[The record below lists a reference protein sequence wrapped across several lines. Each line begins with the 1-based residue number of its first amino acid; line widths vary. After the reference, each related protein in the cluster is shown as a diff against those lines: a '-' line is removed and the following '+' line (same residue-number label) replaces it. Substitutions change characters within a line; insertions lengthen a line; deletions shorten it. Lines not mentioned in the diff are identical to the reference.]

1 MDYRVFAER
10 EKEGWANPEITE
22 AYVQGFGPVVDKA
35 GQCQLSVIE
44 PKSKVLDLCCGQ
56 GTLTSA
62 LVDQGHNV
70 TGLDFS
76 SEMLDRA
83 KSKVPGAILVLGDAQ
98 DLPFE
103 DDSFDAVICNFGMM
117 HIPDQPKALSEVA
130 RVLKPGGIFS
140 MASWMGPEAG
150 GVFQL
155 VFGAARANMPEG
167 ITPPP
172 QPDFFVYGRPDDSAE
187 LFRSNGL
194 SIDDHQVL
202 PLRWKLAS
210 PSELFEIFLNG
221 TVGARVTLMAMGE
234 EARGRVAASIEES
247 VASNYSDGVG
257 YSVPV
262 PVARI
267 VAPPA

>member
-1 MDYRVFAER
+1 MDYQIFAER
-10 EKEGWANPEITE
+10 EKDGWANPEIAE
-22 AYVQGFGPVVDKA
+22 AYIQGFGPIVDEA
-35 GQCQLSVIE
+35 GQSHLSVIE
-44 PKSKVLDLCCGQ
+44 PGSKVLDLCCGH
-56 GTLTSA
+56 GALTSV
-62 LVDQGHNV
+62 LVGRGHDV

-83 KSKVPGAILVLGDAQ
+83 KTKAPGADLRLGDAQ

-103 DDSFDAVICNFGMM
+103 DDSFDAVVCNFGMM
-117 HIPDQPKALSEVA
+117 HIPDQPKALTEVA
-130 RVLKPGGIFS
+130 RVLKSNGVFS

-167 ITPPP
+167 VTPPP

-187 LFRSNGL
+187 LFVSTGL
-194 SIDDHQVL
+194 HIEKHEAL
-202 PLRWKLAS
+202 PLRWRLAS

-221 TVGARVTLMAMGE
+221 TVGARVTLMALGE
-234 EARGRVAASIEES
+234 EARLKVAASIAETVS
-247 VASNYSDGVG
+247 RDYIDGAR

-262 PVARI
+262 LVAHIVAR
-267 VAPPA
+267 PY

>member
-1 MDYRVFAER
+1 MDYQVFAER

-22 AYVQGFGPVVDKA
+22 AYVQGFGPVVDEA
-35 GQCQLSVIE
+35 GRSHLPVLG
-44 PKSKVLDLCCGQ
+44 PASKVLDLCCGQ

-62 LVDQGHNV
+62 LVDQGHDV
-70 TGLDFS
+70 AGLDFS

-83 KSKVPGAILVLGDAQ
+83 GTNAPGANLVLGDAQ

-103 DDSFDAVICNFGMM
+103 SDSFDAVVCNFGMM

-130 RVLKPGGIFS
+130 RVLRPGGIFS

-150 GVFQL
+150 GVFKL

-194 SIDDHQVL
+194 SIEDHQTL
-202 PLRWKLAS
+202 PLHWKLAS
-210 PSELFEIFLNG
+210 PYELFEIFLNG

-234 EARGRVAASIEES
+234 EARGRVATSVRES
-247 VASNYSDGVG
+247 VARDYSDGTG

-262 PVARI
+262 PVAHIIAR
-267 VAPPA
+267 PA

>member
-1 MDYRVFAER
+1 MNYQVFAER
-10 EKEGWANPEITE
+10 EKEGWANPKIAD
-22 AYVQGFGPVVDKA
+22 AYVQGFGPVVDEA
-35 GQCQLSVIE
+35 GRSHLAVIG
-44 PKSKVLDLCCGQ
+44 PASKVLDLCCGQ

-62 LVDQGHNV
+62 LVDQGHDV

-83 KSKVPGAILVLGDAQ
+83 KSKAPGANLLLGDAQ

-103 DDSFDAVICNFGMM
+103 DECFDAVVCNFGMM

-130 RVLKPGGIFS
+130 RVLKPGGIYS

-155 VFGAARANMPEG
+155 VFGAARASMPEG

-172 QPDFFVYGRPDDSAE
+172 QPDFFVYGRRDDSAE
-187 LFRSNGL
+187 LFGSNGL
-194 SIDDHQVL
+194 SMEDHQAL
-202 PLRWKLAS
+202 PLHWNLAS

-234 EARGRVAASIEES
+234 EARGRVAASIEKS
-247 VASNYSDGVG
+247 VASDYSDGAG

-262 PVARI
+262 PVVHI
-267 VAPPA
+267 VARPA